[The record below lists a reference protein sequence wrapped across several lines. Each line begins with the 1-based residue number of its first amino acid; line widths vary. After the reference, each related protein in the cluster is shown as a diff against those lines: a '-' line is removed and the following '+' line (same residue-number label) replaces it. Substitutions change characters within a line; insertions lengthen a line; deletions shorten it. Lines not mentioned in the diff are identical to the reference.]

1 MLPDG
6 NPLRVIVS
14 GRGGRMSG
22 QVIGILDTTP
32 GVELAQIVGKN
43 DPIDRLKTDVD
54 VIIDFTAPEATV
66 EYAGWCVENGIP
78 MVTGTTGLGDA
89 ERRVL
94 ADAGQ
99 HVAIVDAPNMSIGVN
114 VLCDLLYRAVRALG
128 PEYEVEITDI
138 HHHHKKDAPSGT
150 AKRLAGVVAD
160 ARGRDL
166 DEVVNH
172 GREGKS
178 PGRAQEEVGI
188 HAIRGGDVVGDHTVF
203 LFGPGERLEFTHRA
217 SDRAI
222 FARGAVRAARWV
234 AHQPPGLYS
243 MADVV
248 ATGKESA

>member
-22 QVIGILDTTP
+22 QVIGIIDTTP
-32 GVELAQIVGKN
+32 GIELAQIVGKE
-43 DPIDRLKTDVD
+43 DPIERLKTDVD
-54 VIIDFTAPEATV
+54 VIIDFTAPEATLQ
-66 EYAGWCVENGIP
+66 YAAWCVENSIP
-78 MVTGTTGLGDA
+78 MVTGTTGLGDH

-94 ADAGQ
+94 AEAGQ

-114 VLCDLLYRAVRALG
+114 VLCDLLSRAVRALG
-128 PEYEVEITDI
+128 PEYQVEITDI
-138 HHHHKKDAPSGT
+138 HHRHKKDAPSGT
-150 AKRLAGVVAD
+150 AVRLANVVAE
-160 ARGRDL
+160 ARGDDL
-166 DEVVNH
+166 DEVVTH

-178 PGRAQEEVGI
+178 QGRKPDAIGI
-188 HAIRGGDVVGDHTVF
+188 HALRGGDVVGDHTVY

-222 FARGAVRAARWV
+222 FARGAVRAARWLV
-234 AHQPPGLYS
+234 HQPPGLYS

-248 ATGKESA
+248 A

>member
-1 MLPDG
+1 MIPDG
-6 NPLRVIVS
+6 NAIRVIVS

-32 GVELAQIVGKN
+32 GVELAQIVGKE

-66 EYAGWCVENGIP
+66 KYAAWCVEHGIP
-78 MVTGTTGLGDA
+78 MVTGTTGLGQE
-89 ERRVL
+89 ERTVL
-94 ADAGQ
+94 AAAGQ

-114 VLCDLLYRAVRALG
+114 VLCDVLSRAVKALG
-128 PEYEVEITDI
+128 PEYHCEIIDT
-138 HHHHKKDAPSGT
+138 HHRHKKDAPSGT
-150 AKRLAGVVAD
+150 AKRLASVVAEAAGWKEED
-160 ARGRDL
+160 TVL
-166 DEVVNH
+166 Y

-178 PGRAQEEVGI
+178 NGRENEEIGV
-188 HAIRGGDVVGDHTVF
+188 HALRGGDVVGDHTVF

-222 FARGAVRAARWV
+222 FARGAVRAARWIV
-234 AHQPPGLYS
+234 HQQPGLYS

-248 ATGKESA
+248 A